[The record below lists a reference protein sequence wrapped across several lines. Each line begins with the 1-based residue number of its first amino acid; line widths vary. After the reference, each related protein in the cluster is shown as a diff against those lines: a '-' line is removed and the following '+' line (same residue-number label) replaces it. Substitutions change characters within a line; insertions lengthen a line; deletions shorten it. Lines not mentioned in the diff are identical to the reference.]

1 MEEILKLKEELDVL
15 YDEVVNGNRDRLE
28 ELDKFILKL
37 ASFDSFNTSSAEE
50 LLFIDSLFNSLIE
63 KMNLICDLLIVK
75 KENLLTMDN
84 IREEFKRLELKRFQI
99 VNNYVL
105 GMVELSQINIFK
117 EELFQFRNM
126 LYAIPISD
134 DNLLEIA
141 KMKSKIQHF
150 NTEVLEDE
158 EILKQAYNNLN

>member
-37 ASFDSFNTSSAEE
+37 ANFDN
-50 LLFIDSLFNSLIE
+50 FNSSNREEIDVLFKSLME

-75 KENLLTMDN
+75 KENFLTMDN
-84 IREEFKRLELKRFQI
+84 VREEFKRLELKRFQI
-99 VNNYVL
+99 VNDYVL
-105 GMVELSQINIFK
+105 GIIKPLQIDTFK

-158 EILKQAYNNLN
+158 DILKQAYNNLN

>member
-1 MEEILKLKEELDVL
+1 MEEILKLKEELGVL

-37 ASFDSFNTSSAEE
+37 ANFVN
-50 LLFIDSLFNSLIE
+50 FNSSNREEIDVLFKSLME

-75 KENLLTMDN
+75 KENFLTMDN

-99 VNNYVL
+99 VNDYVL
-105 GMVELSQINIFK
+105 GMIKPLQIDTFK

-158 EILKQAYNNLN
+158 DILKQAYNNLN